1 MGLKSDLPWPL
12 NQNSDLIDLIASISG
27 EPKRIVT
34 SKLLQEEKC
43 LGWNV
48 RTDLQDRQLSPH
60 HWSED
65 LAEFYASTNAF
76 LYETSVWNRRPLKQE
91 IRNWICDYL
100 KASFPEPLKI
110 LAYGDGLGFDSLQW
124 SQTRHEVT
132 YFEVS
137 PDCIAYAQQVFK
149 KNNAE
154 INMIQSIAGLK
165 PDSFD
170 VIICLDVLEHVPE
183 PSFILADFT
192 KWLKV
197 DGLLITHSPF
207 FLVHPWYS
215 THLKS
220 NQKFSGCTKL
230 YTSLGLQPVRSR
242 LFWDPIVLKNTRQ
255 AFIRSKIPWSTR
267 LGGVLLAQG
276 RGYNG
281 KIHSLIARLKSQGH
295 SHWVNDL
302 KQLLEQEQAGT
313 LELPPA

>member
-1 MGLKSDLPWPL
+1 MDQSSRLPWPL
-12 NQNSDLIDLIASISG
+12 NKNADLIDLIARITG
-27 EPKRIVT
+27 ENKKNVT
-34 SKLLQEEKC
+34 NKLLQEEKC

-48 RTDLQDRQLSPH
+48 KTDLQARQLTPH
-60 HWSED
+60 IWSKD

-91 IRNWICDYL
+91 IRNWICNYL
-100 KASFPEPLKI
+100 KTSFPQPLKI

-137 PDCIAYAQQVFK
+137 PDCVAYAQQVFK
-149 KNNAE
+149 KNHAE
-154 INMIQSIAGLK
+154 IKMIQSIAGLE

-183 PSFILADFT
+183 PNSILTDFT
-192 KWLKV
+192 NWLKT

-207 FLVHPWYS
+207 FLVHPSYS

-242 LFWDPIVLKNTRQ
+242 LFWDPIVLKNTREP
-255 AFIRSKIPWSTR
+255 FIRSKIPWSTR
-267 LGGVLLAQG
+267 LGGALLAQG

-281 KIHSLIARLKSQGH
+281 KIHSFFARLKSQGD
-295 SHWVNDL
+295 SHWVDDL
-302 KQLLEQEQAGT
+302 KQLLEQEHAGS

>member
-1 MGLKSDLPWPL
+1 MELKSDLPWPL

-27 EPKRIVT
+27 EHKRIVT

-48 RTDLQDRQLSPH
+48 RTDLQDRQLPPH

-100 KASFPEPLKI
+100 KASFPQPLKI

-124 SQTRHEVT
+124 SQTRHDVT

-154 INMIQSIAGLK
+154 INILQSITGLE

-197 DGLLITHSPF
+197 DGLLITLVLNTSEIQAEIQRLYEALYKPRTAACSQSPVLGSDCIEKYQASF
-207 FLVHPWYS
+207 HQI
-215 THLKS
+215 K
-220 NQKFSGCTKL
+220 N
-230 YTSLGLQPVRSR
+230 SLEHQTGRSA
-242 LFWDPIVLKNTRQ
+242 PC
-255 AFIRSKIPWSTR
+255 
-267 LGGVLLAQG
+267 
-276 RGYNG
+276 
-281 KIHSLIARLKSQGH
+281 
-295 SHWVNDL
+295 
-302 KQLLEQEQAGT
+302 AGT
-313 LELPPA
+313 WLQWKNPLIDCATQISGTFTLGQ